1 MRMSAR
7 SFSFFFS
14 HFFIFFPSPHPPKKG
29 PKRIREQTLI
39 LTGRGLEVE
48 AHGRI
53 GEVALLWVDE
63 WGKERCIILLL
74 LSPWLSFSLSPKLS
88 EASVSASRLWYK
100 QKQLSRYESQQREN
114 IINTSSAL
122 ERARFCSKVGCE
134 GHIVTKST
142 LNLLWD
148 SALNSRSPTESS
160 YAASAWLS

>member
-1 MRMSAR
+1 MRMSTR
-7 SFSFFFS
+7 SFSFFFFS
-14 HFFIFFPSPHPPKKG
+14 SFSPSLHPPKKG

-63 WGKERCIILLL
+63 WGKERCIILLS

-88 EASVSASRLWYK
+88 EASMSAGRLWYK
-100 QKQLSRYESQQREN
+100 QKQLSLYESQQRES

-122 ERARFCSKVGCE
+122 ERACFCSKVGCE
-134 GHIVTKST
+134 GHIVPKSAFK
-142 LNLLWD
+142 LVVGQRFEFPL
-148 SALNSRSPTESS
+148 P
-160 YAASAWLS
+160 YGVFKCC